1 MSRAFFMQPTRL
13 NDRGVIRLR
22 QARHL
27 LLLDLQRRDG
37 IKYVVPIDVRLGD
50 DFHTLIITG
59 PNSVGKTVAL
69 KTIGL
74 LTLMAMAGM
83 HVPAEADSEL
93 PVLQNVWTDIGDEQ
107 SLSTFSSHLTQ
118 IGQILEG
125 ADRQSLVLLDE
136 LGGGTDPIEGAALAR
151 AILEDLHEKGVRTAV
166 TTHISQLKTLGYTL
180 PGVENASIEFDVETL
195 QPTHRVLMGTA
206 GSSNA
211 LALARRLGLPESVI
225 RAAEGQ

>member
-59 PNSVGKTVAL
+59 PNTGGKTVAL

-166 TTHISQLKTLGYTL
+166 TTHIS
-180 PGVENASIEFDVETL
+180 
-195 QPTHRVLMGTA
+195 
-206 GSSNA
+206 
-211 LALARRLGLPESVI
+211 
-225 RAAEGQ
+225 